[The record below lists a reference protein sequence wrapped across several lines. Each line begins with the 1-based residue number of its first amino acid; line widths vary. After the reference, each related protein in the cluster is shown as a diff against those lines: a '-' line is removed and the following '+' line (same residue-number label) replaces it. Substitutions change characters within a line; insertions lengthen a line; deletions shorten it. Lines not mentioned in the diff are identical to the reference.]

1 MITDEEIKIHGSIKL
16 DDSAFRKSIF
26 KIVGIPSIFFI
37 TSLIFT
43 HFQFEYRE
51 SLRTQKSKF
60 IQLKLN
66 ASEYLRLY
74 VDMESAARG
83 YVITKDR
90 DFLEPYNKALI
101 KNLLLEKKIQKSI
114 QSNYRLNSIF
124 NELISKTHI
133 WNSKYADVAIQ
144 KIQQNVPI
152 DGNFREASRNTFD
165 QIRIHF
171 NDFNIEIDKLGK
183 KLNKK
188 IINSN
193 KITYYLEIVLIIS
206 FIIFMY
212 FLIKKQLALV
222 ITSYK
227 EILNQNRKQF
237 NKLLEISKSK
247 DLFLANMSH
256 EIRTPLG
263 AILGFIDLA
272 LEDRTLGFDTRG
284 HLNFVKRNGA
294 HLMDLIEDLFDLSK
308 VNTNKI
314 NIHIENTDLLEILLD
329 IKNNFSSVTN
339 DNKQNLNFTI
349 LGQVPRMISSDSLRL
364 KQILI
369 NLLSNAIKF
378 TKINGDINFRL
389 TYQENK
395 LVFDVIDNGIGI
407 PHNMQDKIFNTFQ
420 QVENKHSRKYGGAGL
435 GLSISKKLANLM
447 NGNLILVESSLGK
460 GSHFRLEIPFEGE
473 SASSLNQEIFN
484 SNLLTNPEINS
495 TNLKDENKTLLLKD
509 KKILL
514 AEDSRENQILFKIYL
529 ESEGAKLDI
538 VDSGADAVRSGLKM
552 NYDIILMDIQMP
564 GIDGY
569 EALQLLRESGYL
581 GHIMALTA
589 HAMKGEREKCLKA
602 GFDGYLSKPVNK
614 TRLVQ
619 YIVDLN
625 K

>member
-26 KIVGIPSIFFI
+26 KIVGIPSVFFI

-51 SLRTQKSKF
+51 GLRTQKSKF

-101 KNLLLEKKIQKSI
+101 KNLLLEKKIQESI

-124 NELISKTHI
+124 NELTSKTHI
-133 WNSKYADVAIQ
+133 WNSKYAGVAIQ

-152 DGNFREASRNTFD
+152 DENFREDSKNTFD

-227 EILNQNRKQF
+227 EILSQNRKQF

-349 LGQVPRMISSDSLRL
+349 LGLVPRIISSDSLRL

-407 PHNMQDKIFNTFQ
+407 PHNMQDSIFNTFQ

-473 SASSLNQEIFN
+473 ISSSLNQEIFN

>member
-26 KIVGIPSIFFI
+26 KIVGIPSVFFI

-51 SLRTQKSKF
+51 GLRTQKSKF

-101 KNLLLEKKIQKSI
+101 KNLLLEKKIQESI

-124 NELISKTHI
+124 NELTSKTHI
-133 WNSKYADVAIQ
+133 WNSKYAGVAIQ

-152 DGNFREASRNTFD
+152 DENFREDSKNTFD

-227 EILNQNRKQF
+227 EILSQNRKQF

-349 LGQVPRMISSDSLRL
+349 LGLVPRIISSDSLRL

-407 PHNMQDKIFNTFQ
+407 PHNMQDSIFNTFQ

-473 SASSLNQEIFN
+473 ISSSLNQEIFN

-564 GIDGY
+564 GNDGY